1 MKKKGIIII
10 ILVALLLAACG
21 VSKESNELTKDIEKQ
36 DVSSVEITAP
46 SYKEIS
52 PKEGIIDFS
61 LNIFRE
67 NYKDENILISP
78 LSIISALGMAANGA
92 ENNTLAEM
100 EEVFNADVSTLNN
113 FLEAYIKYIPS
124 DEKYKVNIANSIW
137 IKDEK
142 SLTVSEEFLKT
153 NKTYYDAEVFRAA
166 FDEGTKNEIND
177 WVNKETDGM
186 IDKLLDEV
194 PEAAVMYLI
203 NALSFDA
210 EWEKIYEISQ
220 VNESE
225 FNSMDGQ
232 SQTVDFMNSEESYYL
247 ENKNAVGFI
256 KPYKDSKYAFVAL
269 LPNEGVD
276 MDEFLDT
283 LDGEN
288 LTKLLENKQEAPV
301 LARIPKF
308 SLEYSILLNES
319 LKKIGMIDAFDTNKA
334 DFSALANSDLGN
346 IVISRVIHKTK
357 IEVDEK
363 GTKAGA
369 VTGVEMSVTSAIE
382 QEEPKIVYLD
392 RPFFYMI
399 VDTEHNLPIFM
410 GSLMSVE

>member
-232 SQTVDFMNSEESYYL
+232 SQTDR
-247 ENKNAVGFI
+247 K
-256 KPYKDSKYAFVAL
+256 
-269 LPNEGVD
+269 
-276 MDEFLDT
+276 
-283 LDGEN
+283 
-288 LTKLLENKQEAPV
+288 
-301 LARIPKF
+301 
-308 SLEYSILLNES
+308 
-319 LKKIGMIDAFDTNKA
+319 
-334 DFSALANSDLGN
+334 
-346 IVISRVIHKTK
+346 
-357 IEVDEK
+357 
-363 GTKAGA
+363 
-369 VTGVEMSVTSAIE
+369 SV
-382 QEEPKIVYLD
+382 V
-392 RPFFYMI
+392 
-399 VDTEHNLPIFM
+399 
-410 GSLMSVE
+410 